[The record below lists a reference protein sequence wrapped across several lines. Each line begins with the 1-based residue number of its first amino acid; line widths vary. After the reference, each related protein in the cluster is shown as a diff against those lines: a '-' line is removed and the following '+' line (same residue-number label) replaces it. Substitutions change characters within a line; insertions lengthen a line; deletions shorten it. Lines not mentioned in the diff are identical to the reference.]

1 MTSSSVSI
9 ETNGRTAE
17 ENREVDQAT
26 VWTPRPGGGQR
37 RSIVYILAVAK
48 ELFKG
53 SFDLQRIREINFFFY
68 STVVKY

>member
-1 MTSSSVSI
+1 MGFFFYYVWEGRMTSSSVSI

-37 RSIVYILAVAK
+37 RSIVYILAVANSISNNVIYRNA
-48 ELFKG
+48 L
-53 SFDLQRIREINFFFY
+53 
-68 STVVKY
+68 